1 MPQAIA
7 LKEPKNVL
15 NSLDIKTRFI
25 EAVLSSVKLKSGCV
39 CVCVCVCACV
49 CVCVCVC
56 LCVIDLY
63 GQDMSQ
69 IYLGLVL

>member
-25 EAVLSSVKLKSGCV
+25 EAVLSSVKLKSECV
-39 CVCVCVCACV
+39 CV